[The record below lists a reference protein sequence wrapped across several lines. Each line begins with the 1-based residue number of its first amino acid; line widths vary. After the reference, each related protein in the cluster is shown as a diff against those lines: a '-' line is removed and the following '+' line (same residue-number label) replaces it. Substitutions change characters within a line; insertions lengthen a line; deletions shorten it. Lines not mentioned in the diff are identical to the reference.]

1 MTPPMVGSTWL
12 RVRSTLESDCLPTL
26 FQGTVSFHLIVD
38 WLLISFIVAAH
49 IRCLVIGV
57 VLVCVVDHS
66 MFLSHLCGPG
76 GYTHMSAHF
85 HGSLYPMTDFTLRV
99 WCGLFTPMSADVPWG
114 FFTIPLLTAIVL
126 GLRYFSD
133 WYDKIGRCGLQLNV

>member
-1 MTPPMVGSTWL
+1 MAEGALYIRIGLPPHV
-12 RVRSTLESDCLPTL
+12 
-26 FQGTVSFHLIVD
+26 VSGDRLVSSHCGLTAHF
-38 WLLISFIVAAH
+38 FIVAAH

-99 WCGLFTPMSADVPWG
+99 
-114 FFTIPLLTAIVL
+114 
-126 GLRYFSD
+126 
-133 WYDKIGRCGLQLNV
+133 